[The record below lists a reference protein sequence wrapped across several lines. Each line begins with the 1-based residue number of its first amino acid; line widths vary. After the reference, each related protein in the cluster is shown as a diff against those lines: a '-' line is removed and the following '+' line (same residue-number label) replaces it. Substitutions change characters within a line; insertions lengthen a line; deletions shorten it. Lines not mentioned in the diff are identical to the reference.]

1 MIRSLEERDYDAVI
15 EIVNENWK
23 SVYSGYVNPEL
34 LSDAGCRERAQSL
47 REDFVQQRLEEYV
60 WEENGEV
67 LALLSVGD
75 TADSDRMG
83 DFEIWRIYAASN
95 AQGRGIGGRLLAF
108 AERRAGEKAYRTIVI
123 WAFKQNIRAIEFY
136 RKHGFRVDREEK
148 LGEPYFAD
156 GIRLLK
162 EI

>member
-1 MIRSLEERDYDAVI
+1 MIRPLEERDYNAVI

-23 SVYSGYVNPEL
+23 TVYSGYVNPAL

-47 REDFVQQRLEEYV
+47 RDDFARRRLAEYV
-60 WEENGEV
+60 WEENGAV

-75 TADSDRMG
+75 TADSDRIG
-83 DFEIWRIYAASN
+83 DFEIWRVYAAPS

-108 AERRAGEKAYRTIVI
+108 AEQCARERKYGTIVI
-123 WAFKQNIRAIEFY
+123 WAFKKNIRAIEFY
-136 RKHGFRVDREEK
+136 RKHGFQVDREER

-162 EI
+162 TI